1 MGCSG
6 VRMGCR
12 QSGER
17 KDVKGGEGIMG
28 YEIF

>member
-12 QSGER
+12 QSGGR
-17 KDVKGGEGIMG
+17 KDIKGGRK
-28 YEIF
+28 YYKV